1 MQTIFP
7 QRKREEG
14 ESVSSNSRQIRQLIR
29 QINQGIFEL
38 ISSELSQ
45 YGLTASQLLVL
56 RCLKDGRQKMS
67 DISRVVGLTNSTIS
81 GIIDRLERSGYV
93 ERIRDDED
101 RRVVWV
107 ECTEKLRQLF
117 HSIPVMQD
125 SYFDSLL
132 EGITEEETQ
141 SILKSLQLLANH
153 IQEKVSQRKA

>member
-1 MQTIFP
+1 VFEALA
-7 QRKREEG
+7 RKREEG
-14 ESVSSNSRQIRQLIR
+14 ESVSSDSRQIRQLIK

-67 DISRVVGLTNSTIS
+67 DISRVVGLTNSTVS

-93 ERIRDDED
+93 ERIRDEED

-107 ECTEKLRQLF
+107 HVTEDLKQLMK
-117 HSIPVMQD
+117 SIPVMQD
-125 SYFDSLL
+125 TYFDSFL
-132 EGITEEETQ
+132 EEISPEERQ

-153 IQEKVSQRKA
+153 IEEKVAQRKA